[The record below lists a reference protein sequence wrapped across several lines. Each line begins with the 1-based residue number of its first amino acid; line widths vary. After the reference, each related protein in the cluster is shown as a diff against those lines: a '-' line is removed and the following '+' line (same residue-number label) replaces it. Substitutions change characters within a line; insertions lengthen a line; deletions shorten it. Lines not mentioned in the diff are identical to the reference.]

1 MSTRKHTGLLYS
13 PERHKNLICNA
24 RIVPAQLQQRFK
36 RGGSIQMYEED
47 VIAKKGFLQVLDDT
61 GKVLM
66 NIRGGERIFSIP
78 HTEQLIAMA
87 KKVARGDAAPEQLG
101 ELMSKIIYIQ
111 NTQEPEYV

>member
-1 MSTRKHTGLLYS
+1 
-13 PERHKNLICNA
+13 
-24 RIVPAQLQQRFK
+24 
-36 RGGSIQMYEED
+36 
-47 VIAKKGFLQVLDDT
+47 
-61 GKVLM
+61 M

-87 KKVARGDAAPEQLG
+87 KKVERGDAAPEQLG